1 MMLIDEFMPVYDFDE
16 KHETIV
22 RASAEKVYAALD
34 ASDFNE
40 SAVIRRLLWLR
51 GLAAKEGCGEAE
63 AKNFALRDM
72 TKFDFVILGEKPNR
86 EILLGLVGKFWTL
99 TGDLQ
104 NVEAGE
110 FSAFDKEGYAK
121 AAWNFTLSEAG
132 ETETRLKTETRVQCL
147 GAATR
152 ESFRFYW
159 MFIKPFSGWI
169 RREALRLAKQKAE
182 AVS

>member
-1 MMLIDEFMPVYDFDE
+1 MLIDEFMPVYDFDE

-34 ASDFNE
+34 SFDFNE
-40 SAVIRRLLWLR
+40 SAVIRGLFRLR
-51 GLAAKEGCGEAE
+51 GLAAKESCAE
-63 AKNFALRDM
+63 AKDFALRDM
-72 TKFDFVILGEKPNR
+72 TKFGFVILGEKPNR

-99 TGDLQ
+99 TGNLQ

-121 AAWNFTLSEAG
+121 AAWNFTLSGGG
-132 ETETRLKTETRVQCL
+132 ETETRLKTETRVQCT
-147 GAATR
+147 GAASR

-169 RREALRLAKQKAE
+169 RQEMLRLVKQKAE
-182 AVS
+182 ADS